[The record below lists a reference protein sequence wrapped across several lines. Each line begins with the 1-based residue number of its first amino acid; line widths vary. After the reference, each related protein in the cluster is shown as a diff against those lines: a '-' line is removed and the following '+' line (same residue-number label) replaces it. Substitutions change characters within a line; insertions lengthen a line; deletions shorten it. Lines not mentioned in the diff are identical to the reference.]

1 MSSAFT
7 SSHDPLRRRL
17 LMALALSPLLGSLPG
32 RAADAPPDIARVA
45 ALEWLPIELLLAL
58 GVTPLAVADVHNYN
72 LWVAEPKLP
81 TTVADVGQRTEPNLE
96 LLQQLQP
103 SLVLLSQ
110 GYGPT
115 PRKIQPI
122 APTMSFGFNDGS
134 GKPLTVARQ
143 SLLALGQ
150 RLGIESRAVNH
161 LAQFDRFMQD
171 ARQRLQSYTRQPLL
185 LFSLI
190 DTRHALI
197 IGQKSLFQEAMDQL
211 GIRNAWQEQTD
222 FWGTTVVGIERLA
235 TVRNARVIYLDHG
248 NQAMMDKV
256 SATPLWQSL
265 PFVRQNQLR
274 QVPAVW
280 FYGAT
285 LSTMRF
291 CRLLA
296 QAEES
301 AA

>member
-81 TTVADVGQRTEPNLE
+81 ATVVDVGQRTEPNLE

-122 APTMSFGFNDGS
+122 APTMSFGFN
-134 GKPLTVARQ
+134 L
-143 SLLALGQ
+143 
-150 RLGIESRAVNH
+150 
-161 LAQFDRFMQD
+161 
-171 ARQRLQSYTRQPLL
+171 
-185 LFSLI
+185 SLI
-190 DTRHALI
+190 HI
-197 IGQKSLFQEAMDQL
+197 
-211 GIRNAWQEQTD
+211 
-222 FWGTTVVGIERLA
+222 
-235 TVRNARVIYLDHG
+235 
-248 NQAMMDKV
+248 
-256 SATPLWQSL
+256 
-265 PFVRQNQLR
+265 
-274 QVPAVW
+274 
-280 FYGAT
+280 
-285 LSTMRF
+285 
-291 CRLLA
+291 
-296 QAEES
+296 
-301 AA
+301 